1 MEFAAPNSGLE
12 AENLSATAGPS
23 STSAPP
29 LVTSNPQL
37 STLNPQPP
45 QIPDHELLRRI
56 GQGSYGEVWL
66 ARNVMGEYRAV
77 KMVHRA
83 AFGGD
88 SRPFEREF
96 EGIRKF
102 EPISRSHESQLPI
115 LHVGLNEA
123 AGCFY
128 YVMELAD
135 DANSFLSVGADVRR
149 LTSTGVRVSP
159 PAAASDARDASKIS
173 HRSIPDQSA
182 AGEDSRAPED
192 RGSPDPQ
199 RVRMED
205 GLDESA
211 GARTG
216 EAAAAGDN
224 RAPKSEPPH
233 VGSYEPRT
241 LRLELERH
249 GRLPLAQC
257 LDISLALTT
266 ALAHLH
272 KHGLVHRDI
281 KPSNIIFVQG
291 RPKLA
296 DIGLVTDAGD
306 ARSIVGTEGY
316 LAPEG
321 PGSPQAD
328 LYSLGKVLYEI
339 STGRDR
345 RHFPDLPLDLVPRSA
360 ERGTGNAESPNDA
373 PLPTPH
379 SALRTPRL
387 DGLLE
392 LNEILLKACAR
403 DPRQRYASAEAMHAD
418 LALLQRG
425 QSVKRQRAWERR
437 WALGRK
443 LSLVSAGLV
452 VLTVLGWKL
461 LHDFELSRRGKQEA
475 QRADLPPMT
484 GTTNLEAWKL
494 YVRGNAC
501 FRQFTIEGEK
511 AARAHLTEAVR
522 LDPNFVLAYN
532 YLFAG
537 YVNSAALAYDE
548 AVAGMRT
555 MAKRLREVNPDSAE
569 AHYSQA
575 FVDYSLDLKFAEADL
590 GFKRAL
596 QIDPSANARSF
607 YGAFLTRMGR
617 VEEARMHLRRM
628 SDLDPA
634 SPVGELLLGS
644 TYYAERN
651 HRQALVH
658 FQRARELAPGYLHAH
673 LLMGRTHEAMG
684 DYPGALEHFQKME
697 LGSGKSPEELRP
709 KYDALGQAVHES
721 GAVGYWRVRLEQAQ
735 RQPNPE
741 AQPYQMA
748 SILAQLGRQTE
759 ALDWLEKALASRDTM
774 RNLLFDHYWD
784 GLREEPRF
792 QALLKTVGFVR

>member
-1 MEFAAPNSGLE
+1 MKDDVPHDAASLV
-12 AENLSATAGPS
+12 AGVVGADTLHS
-23 STSAPP
+23 QTRLLADSLTPP
-29 LVTSNPQL
+29 P
-37 STLNPQPP
+37 
-45 QIPDHELLRRI
+45 IPDHELLRCI

-83 AFGGD
+83 AFGGE

-135 DANSFLSVGADVRR
+135 SAKDERGKGREGERENDTPAPDDRRETEASVSSAPFPPFSPANYV
-149 LTSTGVRVSP
+149 
-159 PAAASDARDASKIS
+159 
-173 HRSIPDQSA
+173 
-182 AGEDSRAPED
+182 
-192 RGSPDPQ
+192 
-199 RVRMED
+199 
-205 GLDESA
+205 
-211 GARTG
+211 
-216 EAAAAGDN
+216 
-224 RAPKSEPPH
+224 
-233 VGSYEPRT
+233 PRT

-249 GRLPLAQC
+249 GRLSLAQC
-257 LDISLALTT
+257 LDIGLALTT

-272 KHGLVHRDI
+272 KHSLVHRDI

-345 RHFPDLPLDLVPRSA
+345 RHFPDLPLDLAPGSA
-360 ERGTGNAESPNDA
+360 HSPSPGGEGRGEGGQFPIANRKSEITQ
-373 PLPTPH
+373 
-379 SALRTPRL
+379 
-387 DGLLE
+387 GLLE